1 LKLLLGAALTVV
13 VAYAVVT
20 HMDKVRA
27 NVSQRDSIQYWAAGK
42 FLIHRDNPYDVKG
55 TIELE
60 WQQGYAQDRPVL
72 VRTPPWSLFLF
83 LPLGLANA
91 FWGWLLWMAVSV
103 ASLILAMRLS
113 WNMFGKGENTRSVFL
128 FAGYLFAPVL
138 ACLEAAQIGFVLLI
152 GIVAF
157 MVFETEQPFLAGA
170 ALIRFETASTGIFLG
185 GLSFSHANIFASDS
199 ESLLILW
206 CACRQAK

>member
-1 LKLLLGAALTVV
+1 MG
-13 VAYAVVT
+13 
-20 HMDKVRA
+20 KVRG
-27 NVSQRDSIQYWAAGK
+27 NVSQRDSIQYWPAGK
-42 FLIHRDNPYDVKG
+42 LLIHRQNPYDAES

-60 WQQGYAQDRPVL
+60 REQGYAQDRPVL

-83 LPLGLANA
+83 LPLGLATA

-113 WNMFGKGENTRSVFL
+113 WKMFGKGDDLRSVFL

-152 GIVAF
+152 GIVLFMAF
-157 MVFETEQPFLAGA
+157 ESERPFFAGA
-170 ALIRFETASTGIFLG
+170 ALVLP
-185 GLSFSHANIFASDS
+185 FAKPHLLVFFWVT
-199 ESLLILW
+199 LLIWIVAHKRFKIAGGFMSAVVAATIL
-206 CACRQAK
+206 ALIFDPSDLQH